1 MPRRKLTDAAAAA
14 RFVTRG
20 PDAAAAAPAAR
31 VLLSVRLPPDVVA
44 ALRVAAVT
52 NQNRGQQ
59 PDSVQGIV
67 LDAVQVWLS
76 ARRA

>member
-20 PDAAAAAPAAR
+20 PDAPAAAPASRAM
-31 VLLSVRLPPDVVA
+31 LSVRLPPDVVA
-44 ALRVAAVT
+44 ALRLAAVT

-59 PDSVQGIV
+59 PDSVQAIV
-67 LDAVQVWLS
+67 LDAVQSWLA
-76 ARRA
+76 ARKS